1 MRATEPE
8 RKSHA
13 LRTERL
19 YAPTECTGR
28 GAELESLSSREGL
41 DSCRAALKK
50 VDGSGLPCVV
60 GNRKLGRG
68 GRGVLMLVL
77 RRAAWQAA
85 GGGSGGKLDSRD
97 S

>member
-1 MRATEPE
+1 MRATEPK
-8 RKSHA
+8 RRSHA
-13 LRTERL
+13 LRPERL
-19 YAPTECTGR
+19 YALTECTGR

-60 GNRKLGRG
+60 GNRNLWSG
-68 GRGVLMLVL
+68 GQGVLMLVL
-77 RRAAWQAA
+77 HRVAWQAA